1 MSNMGLGKALSDM
14 RVTHLKSTVG
24 DRYVMEQMVASGA
37 VIGGEDSGHIIFLD
51 AHTTGDGILAALQ
64 FLRVLL
70 SENAVASQL
79 AEVMMVF
86 PQELMNVTVDAKPA
100 IGDIDGLSEAV
111 TKIEKQLGD
120 SGRVLIRYS
129 GTQPMCR
136 VMVEAS
142 TKAEAT
148 RFCKQ
153 LTEIIRVKIG
163 I

>member
-1 MSNMGLGKALSDM
+1 MH
-14 RVTHLKSTVG
+14 VTHVKSIVG
-24 DRYVMEQMVASGA
+24 DRYVMEQMLATGA

-64 FLRVLL
+64 FLRVLV
-70 SENAVASQL
+70 SEKVTASRL
-79 AEVMMVF
+79 ADIMTVF

-100 IGDIDGLSEAV
+100 ISDIDGLAEAI
-111 TKIEKQLGD
+111 TKIENHLGA

-136 VMVEAS
+136 VMVEAA

-148 RFCKQ
+148 RYCSQ
-153 LTEIIRVKIG
+153 LAEIVKIQIG
-163 I
+163 S